1 MTCLSLM
8 LNDRNDP
15 YPKFMSGRESEHQ
28 YVHDNVLNQTSRLV
42 DFKIRWLKKSN
53 FEIVNT
59 TSIQLSK
66 LKVVLRPLTITY

>member
-1 MTCLSLM
+1 M

-28 YVHDNVLNQTSRLV
+28 YVHDYVLNQTSRLV
-42 DFKIRWLKKSN
+42 DFKIKWLKKSN

-59 TSIQLSK
+59 TSILSNFNY
-66 LKVVLRPLTITY
+66 LN